1 MGKFAFDNFSFLTLQ
16 KSAHLS
22 AYLFIVEEAY
32 ACHYVHMWTSRQPEQ
47 ADSLL
52 PFVRPG
58 FQTQVSRLGG
68 MCLCCRLLGHLAH
81 PCLCF

>member
-1 MGKFAFDNFSFLTLQ
+1 MGKFAFDNFSFLTLK

-58 FQTQVSRLGG
+58 FQTQALEACAFAVG
-68 MCLCCRLLGHLAH
+68 C
-81 PCLCF
+81 